1 MQMPKDHEEKLKKDQ
16 QNAQAFGD
24 EEFAQPLDEHSV
36 EEIER
41 AQRTGDEEEH
51 GSKKKANKH

>member
-1 MQMPKDHEEKLKKDQ
+1 MPKDQAEKLKKNQ
-16 QNAQAFGD
+16 QNAQPYGD

-41 AQRTGDEEEH
+41 AQKTGDEDER
-51 GSKKKANKH
+51 GSKKKSDKR

>member
-1 MQMPKDHEEKLKKDQ
+1 MQMPKNHAEKLKKSQ
-16 QNAQAFGD
+16 QDAPAYGD

-51 GSKKKANKH
+51 GSKTKADKH

>member
-1 MQMPKDHEEKLKKDQ
+1 MPKDDAAKLKKNQ
-16 QNAQAFGD
+16 QNAQAYGD
-24 EEFAQPLDEHSV
+24 EEFSQPLDEHSV

-51 GSKKKANKH
+51 GSKKKSNKH